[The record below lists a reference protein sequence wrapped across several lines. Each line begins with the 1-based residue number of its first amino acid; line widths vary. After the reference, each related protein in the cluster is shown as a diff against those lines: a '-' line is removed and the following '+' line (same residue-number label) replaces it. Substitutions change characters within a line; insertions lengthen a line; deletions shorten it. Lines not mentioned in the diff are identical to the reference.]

1 MLEIKLVREN
11 LDLVKTAMQNR
22 GTAIA
27 IGRPF
32 RRMTPGGKP
41 SFSNWKTF
49 DASATRVSDQVA
61 GMKRSG
67 ENADAIIEKMRD
79 VSTDHQTSG
88 KRSGAE

>member
-11 LDLVKTAMQNR
+11 LELVKTAMQNR

-27 IGRPF
+27 WEAF
-32 RRMTPGGKP
+32 QTHDARR
-41 SFSNWKTF
+41 KTILF
-49 DASATRVSDQVA
+49 ELEDLRRQRNTVSDQVA

-79 VSTDHQTSG
+79 VSAAI
-88 KRSGAE
+88 KRLEKDLGAE